1 MIIGFINLRIFGDV
15 YILWNIGLFYVLIVN
30 YKRGRERIVIVCN
43 YVILSSIIWLIYYIY
58 SLFCIYKILLFRF
71 V

>member
-1 MIIGFINLRIFGDV
+1 MIIGFFNLRIFGDV

-30 YKRGRERIVIVCN
+30 RKRGRERIVIVCN
-43 YVILSSIIWLIYYIY
+43 YVILSSIIWLIYYLY
-58 SLFCIYKILLFRF
+58 SLFCIYKILSFRF

>member
-1 MIIGFINLRIFGDV
+1 MIIGFFNLRIFGDV

-30 YKRGRERIVIVCN
+30 YKRGRERISYSN

-58 SLFCIYKILLFRF
+58 SLFCIYKILSFRF